1 MNHFLLLLLKPL
13 WTCFGISIQ
22 REMCRIFDIFS
33 VHIPTWVFRV
43 SKSPKGMDINYLNLN
58 DCAQEHSC
66 DCLHAVPERMIPC
79 NSTFASYL
87 SHKAR
92 QPKRPVIITL
102 KFYCPHWSAGCSFRG
117 CKTWIC
123 LFYPISI
130 DNQLGFSYFE
140 FKIRLGLSFQKKS
153 CIWTHNLQIHSQE
166 S

>member
-1 MNHFLLLLLKPL
+1 
-13 WTCFGISIQ
+13 
-22 REMCRIFDIFS
+22 MCRIFDIVS

-102 KFYCPHWSAGCSFRG
+102 KFFCPHWSAGCSFRG
-117 CKTWIC
+117 RT
-123 LFYPISI
+123 
-130 DNQLGFSYFE
+130 E
-140 FKIRLGLSFQKKS
+140 
-153 CIWTHNLQIHSQE
+153 T
-166 S
+166 